1 MRAITIMSAATA
13 FALVAITATACS
25 SASKSSTAGGSAGGS
40 TASAAT
46 GASAAPATTGS
57 GSGSGSG
64 GSSGGGTVADGLG
77 HPITLCTLLP
87 VATVAQ
93 LSGENLTVTK
103 EQDTPSY
110 KIYMCDYTSADGTS
124 GVTVSVLAMD
134 AAAGYNGAL
143 SAIGSSAKQISG
155 VGDNA
160 FSAVTGVQ
168 ALFGNVSI
176 TVSNLQSDDAAVQII
191 KALQPKL

>member
-1 MRAITIMSAATA
+1 MRAITTMSAVTA

-25 SASKSSTAGGSAGGS
+25 SASKSSTASGSA
-40 TASAAT
+40 T
-46 GASAAPATTGS
+46 

-64 GSSGGGTVADGLG
+64 GSSGGGSVADGLG

-143 SAIGSSAKQISG
+143 SAFGSSAKQISG
-155 VGDNA
+155 VGDKA
-160 FSAVTGVQ
+160 FSAITGVQ